1 MNRSQRQLT
10 AQATLAILAAGAYRS
25 PTGET
30 VILKDELGRSI
41 RRTELIRPA
50 DWPRIADT
58 AAAQPRCAAE
68 AKVEVTPETTL
79 AASRRLVDGA
89 RDTAVL
95 ALNFASAK
103 NPGGGFLNGSEAQE
117 ESLARASG
125 LYPCLQTQPEYY
137 TENRRCRSLL
147 YTDHAIH
154 SPAVPVFRDDAD
166 QLLDRPF
173 SVGFLTMPAPNAGA
187 ASDGSVELAQA
198 PEVLRR
204 RVGQVLSLAVARG
217 YRHVVLGAWGCGVF
231 RNDPKVVADALA
243 TALTTWADRFEH
255 VVFAV
260 YDNSA
265 EAPAHR
271 AFALQF
277 AASKERG
284 VT

>member
-10 AQATLAILAAGAYRS
+10 AQATVAILEAGSYTS
-25 PTGET
+25 PAGET
-30 VILKDELGRSI
+30 VNLKDQLVGSV
-41 RRTELIRPA
+41 RRTELIRPE
-50 DWPRIADT
+50 DWPRVT
-58 AAAQPRCAAE
+58 GAAVARPRCATE
-68 AKVEVTPETTL
+68 VKVEVTPETTL
-79 AASRRLVDGA
+79 AACRRLAEGG
-89 RDTAVL
+89 RDIAVL

-103 NPGGGFLNGSEAQE
+103 NPGGGFLKGSKAQE

-125 LYPCLQTQPEYY
+125 LHACRQTQPEYY
-137 TENRRCRSLL
+137 TVNRRCGSLL

-154 SPAVPVFRDDAD
+154 SPVVPVFRDDAD